1 MNRDKKQI
9 QKIYAKALKKASKR
23 SLEDSE
29 CSKDYFILYLKYL
42 RDIKILE
49 DSALTLEENAQV
61 ITLGAAISAYFSY
74 IDCINKYYNITRTA
88 IERKNKELSEE
99 ETQKKY
105 SEEKMF
111 YFNSFWEIV
120 QNNFESWIL

>member
-1 MNRDKKQI
+1 MNKDQKQT
-9 QKIYAKALKKASKR
+9 QKIYSKALIKFSKM
-23 SLEDSE
+23 SLYDPE

-42 RDIKILE
+42 RDMKILA
-49 DSALTLEENAQV
+49 DSTLTLESNTQV

-74 IDCINKYYNITRTA
+74 IDCINKYYNISRTT

-111 YFNSFWEIV
+111 YFKSFWEIV
-120 QNNFESWIL
+120 QNNFESWTL